1 MQSVQ
6 YTNTE
11 DSAHGVH
18 WNTGL
23 ESERELKP
31 ERVREGEK
39 EQKREIEDEGYFI
52 GIHTNTK
59 GFDL

>member
-6 YTNTE
+6 YPNTE

-18 WNTGL
+18 WNAGL
-23 ESERELKP
+23 QSERELKP

-39 EQKREIEDEGYFI
+39 EQARQ
-52 GIHTNTK
+52 
-59 GFDL
+59 

>member
-6 YTNTE
+6 YPNTE

-18 WNTGL
+18 WNAGL
-23 ESERELKP
+23 ERERELKP

-39 EQKREIEDEGYFI
+39 EQARQ
-52 GIHTNTK
+52 
-59 GFDL
+59 